1 MKILVPVDFFE
12 TSFAA
17 FKYAASLANVVGG
30 EIILLH
36 IINGMMNIDETFAH
50 DPSGKIEQISNE
62 RLKSF
67 VQNFPKIK
75 GVKIEDVKI
84 TKIAIFGIP
93 GIAVSDYAEENDI
106 DLIVMGTRDKHGV
119 FDRLLGSVSITTI
132 KEAKCPVI
140 LIHESTK
147 WRKPNKILFTLD
159 KDSDLEA
166 PLEQFVKFNKKLHAH
181 TDFLHIDIKSKDD
194 IQEQKEKIISRLF
207 KDEKVNFSFE
217 VKRLTGNSLKS
228 SLSNYCMFESID
240 LITMVHRKKG
250 VLEQIFSKSK
260 SVEIGTSLFLPVLIF
275 KEKKTND

>member
-17 FKYAASLANVVGG
+17 FRYAASLANVVDG

-36 IINGMMNIDETFAH
+36 IINGMMNTDETFAH
-50 DPSGKIEQISNE
+50 DPRGKIQQISNA

-67 VQNFPKIK
+67 VKKFPKIK
-75 GVKIEDVKI
+75 GVVIEDVKI

-106 DLIVMGTRDKHGV
+106 DLIVMGTRDKHGI

-147 WRKPNKILFTLD
+147 WRKPKKILFTLD

-166 PLEQFVKFNKKLHAH
+166 PLEQFVKFNKKLNAH
-181 TDFLHIDIKSKDD
+181 TDFLHIDIKSKDN
-194 IQEQKEKIISRLF
+194 IKEQKEKIISRLF
-207 KDEKVNFSFE
+207 ENDKVSFSFE

-250 VLEQIFSKSK
+250 ALERIFSKSK
-260 SVEIGTSLFLPVLIF
+260 SVEIGTTLYLPILIF
-275 KEKKTND
+275 KET